1 MPSVNCVTADNTKQ
15 LIKSR
20 SGEFMSKG
28 LFSIVVALY
37 GVEDYVETFL
47 RSLERQTYSFEDLDV
62 VIVDDGSTDRSYEIV
77 KLWAKKYPNVIRHTT
92 KDNGG
97 PASARNVGIEM
108 SKNKWVT
115 FCDPDDALQA
125 EYFERVASFIERDI
139 EDRASMLTTRVMIWQ
154 EETAKISDTHPL
166 AAKYFLGEKLVNL
179 NLDPN
184 YVQLGGASTFLRN
197 SVLKSHNL
205 RLDERIKPTFE
216 DAELIGRYLGK
227 FDQPIVGLVSSAR
240 YLYRKRGNG
249 SSLVQSSWGQLERYD
264 EVLRYGYLGL
274 LKGLHDELGHVPRW
288 AQNMVLYDLQWYL
301 TEDKKMN
308 SSSAWI
314 PQDSLTVFHALLVKI
329 FRFIDRE
336 AIQEYNLTSM
346 SWITRTAMLIHFKGQ
361 GVRLQPVVN
370 WTDKSGR
377 NVKFGYGYSGR
388 LPAEEFEVN
397 NKLTPPTRSKSVA
410 HSYYGKVFFYE
421 RMVWLPQNGR
431 ISIRL
436 NSEPVEIVPAGP
448 PGWDRKRTQSAS
460 LVLGPAVSHK
470 PIGKRLENRLPVLNK
485 LPLVP
490 QLLSRAELVARK
502 LENRIRIEQLLSSSA
517 PPHAMLSIG
526 RRVVR
531 RRLQTKREEQERA
544 ADAETITFAT
554 SASSKTKFKDSW
566 LIMDRPNSAD
576 DNGEHLY
583 RYVMNERPDIN
594 AWFLLDASS
603 PDWKRL
609 EEEGFRLVATGS
621 KEAVALSL
629 NAAYKIS
636 SDATFN
642 VQFPVSP
649 ARFGTGPGK
658 IVFLQHGVTKDD
670 LSRWLNPKPISMI
683 ATATVQEYNSIASDD
698 SPYRYSSAETKLTG
712 FPRFDELLRKARLNP
727 VHGRPYLMIM
737 PTWRQDLKSDMEA
750 CSTYRERLEVF
761 ESSLYGRSWLELLRS
776 AVLRETAI
784 KAGLEI
790 VFVMHPSLS
799 AFMSDIRLPA
809 HVRAV
814 RSADISLQ
822 DLFAKTKLAITD
834 YSSVA
839 FDVALTGSSVV
850 YYQFDQ
856 SEIFNGKHNYRK
868 GYFDYE
874 KDGFG
879 PVTRE
884 LAEVE
889 QVLEVC
895 INTNFESMES
905 YNDRVKETFAFIDTD
920 NCKRVVEAILSV

>member
-1 MPSVNCVTADNTKQ
+1 
-15 LIKSR
+15 
-20 SGEFMSKG
+20 MSKG

-37 GVEDYVETFL
+37 GVEEYVDTFF
-47 RSLERQTYSFEDLDV
+47 RSLERQTYNFEDLDV
-62 VIVDDGSTDRSYEIV
+62 IIVDDGSTDGSYDIV
-77 KLWAKKYPNVIRHTT
+77 KTWAKKYPKVIRHTT

-97 PASARNVGIEM
+97 PASARNIGIEM
-108 SKNKWVT
+108 ANNEWVT

-125 EYFERVASFIERDI
+125 EYFERVASFISRDT

-166 AAKYFLGEKLVNL
+166 AAKYFLGEKLVDL
-179 NLDPN
+179 NLEPN

-197 SVLKSHNL
+197 AVIKSHNL

-227 FDQPIVGLVSSAR
+227 FEQPIVGLVSSAR

-274 LKGLHDELGHVPRW
+274 LKDLSTHLGHVPRW

-314 PQDSLTVFHALLVKI
+314 PKESLDLFHSLLLEI
-329 FRFIDRE
+329 FSYIDRE
-336 AIQEYNLTSM
+336 AIQEYNITSM

-370 WTDKSGR
+370 WSDKSGHT
-377 NVKFGYGYSGR
+377 VKLGYGYSGN
-388 LPAEEFEVN
+388 LPIEEFEINGTSV
-397 NKLTPPTRSKSVA
+397 TPTKSKSVA
-410 HSYYGKVFFYE
+410 HSYYGVVFFYE
-421 RMVWLPQNGR
+421 RMVWLPRNGR
-431 ISIRL
+431 ISVRL
-436 NSEPVEIVPAGP
+436 DSHPAKISPAGP
-448 PGWDRKRTQSAS
+448 PRWDRKRNQSAS
-460 LVLGPAVSHK
+460 LILAPVASQLPLGNKLEERVPLISKIPAV
-470 PIGKRLENRLPVLNK
+470 PRT
-485 LPLVP
+485 
-490 QLLSRAELVARK
+490 LSRAELVARK
-502 LENRIRIEQLLSSSA
+502 LENRIRIEQLLTASA
-517 PPHAMLSIG
+517 APQAVLNIG

-531 RRLQTKREEQERA
+531 RRFDAKRETHERA
-544 ADAETITFAT
+544 ADANIIAFAT
-554 SASSKTKFKDSW
+554 SAGATAKFKDSW

-583 RYVMNERPDIN
+583 RYIANERPDIN
-594 AWFLLDASS
+594 AWFLLDRSS

-609 EEEGFRLVATGS
+609 EEEGFRLVALDS

-636 SDATFN
+636 SDATFD
-642 VQFPVSP
+642 VQFPVPPS
-649 ARFGTGPGK
+649 RFGTGRGK
-658 IVFLQHGVTKDD
+658 IVFLQHGITKDD

-698 SPYRYSSAETKLTG
+698 SPYRYSGTETKLTG
-712 FPRFDELLRKARLNP
+712 FPRFDELLRKSRLNP
-727 VHGRPYLMIM
+727 VGVRPYLLVM
-737 PTWRQDLKSDMEA
+737 PTWRQGLKTEMEA
-750 CSTYRERLEVF
+750 CSTYKERLAVF

-776 AVLRETAI
+776 PVLMEAAARMD
-784 KAGLEI
+784 LEI

-799 AFMSDIRLPA
+799 AFMYDISLPA
-809 HVRAV
+809 HVRMIRPAE
-814 RSADISLQ
+814 ISLQ
-822 DLFAKTKLAITD
+822 DLFSQTKLAITD

-839 FDVALTGSSVV
+839 FDIALTGSSVL

-879 PVTRE
+879 PVAQD
-884 LAEVE
+884 LSQVE
-889 QVLEVC
+889 AVLQACTE
-895 INTNFESMES
+895 TNFNSMAS
-905 YNDRVKETFAFIDTD
+905 YKARVTHTFAFIDTD
-920 NCKRVVEAILSV
+920 NCKRVVEAILSI